1 MSRGCFITLEGPEGA
16 GKSTMLDVVAECAAQ
31 RGVEVVTT
39 REPGGTR
46 LGEAVRAILLDPQQ
60 SELAADTELLLLF
73 AARAQHI
80 HQVIEPALVA
90 GRWVVCDRFTDASYA
105 YQGAG
110 RGIPEARIA
119 ALETWV
125 QAGLRPDLTLLF
137 DLPVEIGLERAGR
150 RGDADRFEREQ
161 RPFFERVRAG
171 YLQRAAAEPS
181 RFATIDAAADPAQ
194 VRAQIAAVLEQRP

>member
-1 MSRGCFITLEGPEGA
+1 MRGRFITLEGPEGA
-16 GKSTMLDVVAECAAQ
+16 GKSTMLPFVAGLVAG

-46 LGEAVRAILLDPQQ
+46 LGEAVRSILLDPEQTA
-60 SELAADTELLLLF
+60 LCDDAELLLLF

-80 HQVIEPALVA
+80 AAVIEPALAA

-105 YQGAG
+105 YQGGG
-110 RGIPEARIA
+110 RGIPGERIA
-119 ALETWV
+119 ALEEWT
-125 QAGLRPDLTLLF
+125 QRGLQPDLTLLF

-161 RPFFERVRAG
+161 RPFFERVRNT
-171 YLQRAAAEPS
+171 YLQRAADFPQ
-181 RFATIDAAADPAQ
+181 RFVRIDAATTPSQ
-194 VRAQIAAVLEQRP
+194 VEAALQQALETHW